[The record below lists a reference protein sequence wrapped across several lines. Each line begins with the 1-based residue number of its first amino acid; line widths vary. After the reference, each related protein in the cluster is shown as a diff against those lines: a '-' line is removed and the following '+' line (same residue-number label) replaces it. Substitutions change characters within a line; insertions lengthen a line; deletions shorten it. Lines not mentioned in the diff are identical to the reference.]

1 MTSASAHVPAD
12 LAALGA
18 VRSHLAAALAGER
31 WSPDASSRVL
41 IASTEAMAN
50 AVEHGSAP
58 GAGVDVS
65 FTVTDET
72 AWVRVLDSGCP
83 GCEAPLDDADRPSG
97 DEHGGPRAPADAGAR
112 RPDAGQPQ
120 RPRHRGPAGLRA
132 RRRSLLRLTIRH
144 EGPGHGSLTA

>member
-1 MTSASAHVPAD
+1 MTSATAHVPAD

-18 VRSHLAAALAGER
+18 VRSHLAAAL
-31 WSPDASSRVL
+31 
-41 IASTEAMAN
+41 

-83 GCEAPLDDADRPSG
+83 GCDAPLDAPTAPPVTSTGGRGRLLMRALADQMRVSRRGLGTEVQLGFGRDA
-97 DEHGGPRAPADAGAR
+97 APC
-112 RPDAGQPQ
+112 
-120 RPRHRGPAGLRA
+120 
-132 RRRSLLRLTIRH
+132 
-144 EGPGHGSLTA
+144 

>member
-1 MTSASAHVPAD
+1 MTSATAHVPAD

-58 GAGVDVS
+58 GADVDVS

-83 GCEAPLDDADRPSG
+83 GCDAPLDAPTAPPVTSTGGRGRLLMRALADQMRVSRRGLGTEVQLGFGRDA
-97 DEHGGPRAPADAGAR
+97 APC
-112 RPDAGQPQ
+112 
-120 RPRHRGPAGLRA
+120 
-132 RRRSLLRLTIRH
+132 
-144 EGPGHGSLTA
+144 